1 MRKILILG
9 LAVVFTVTT
18 GFVDFM
24 SDCTSDGSTYY
35 SLADALKAPAD
46 VKKLDISMSKLKT
59 ISADIGK
66 LTNLE
71 CLDLSF
77 NTFSALPAEFSNLKN
92 LKYLNLTGTRFLAKV
107 PDVVLLLPALQI
119 LDVQDHP
126 EWKKEKFD
134 AIRAKL
140 PNVKIIVTS
149 DAGAPVNLD

>member
-1 MRKILILG
+1 MKKIMLLG

-77 NTFSALPAEFSNLKN
+77 NTFGTLPAEIGQLKN
-92 LKYLNLTGTRFLAKV
+92 LKYLNLTGTRYLAKV
-107 PDVVLLLPALQI
+107 PDVVYSLPALEI

-126 EWKKEKFD
+126 EWKEDKF
-134 AIRAKL
+134 ATIRAKL
-140 PNVKIIVTS
+140 PKVRVIVTS